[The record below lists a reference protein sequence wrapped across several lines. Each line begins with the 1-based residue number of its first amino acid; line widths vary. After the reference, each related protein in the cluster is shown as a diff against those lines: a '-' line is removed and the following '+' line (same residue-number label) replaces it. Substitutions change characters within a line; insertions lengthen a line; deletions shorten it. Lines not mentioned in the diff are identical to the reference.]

1 MELGTEKIGD
11 ITVVKLPT
19 DVLDASNTEE
29 FKTAITPVIEK
40 SKKVLFEMSK
50 VKFIDSS
57 GCGILLYCLRQLN
70 GLDGTLKL
78 YGVQESVR
86 TLFDL
91 VRMHR
96 IIEVFDT
103 KEEAVKSFL

>member
-1 MELGTEKIGD
+1 MELGTENIGD
-11 ITVVKLPT
+11 ITIVRVLT

-29 FKTAITPVIEK
+29 FKADITPIFEK
-40 SKKVLFEMSK
+40 SKKILLEMGR

-57 GCGILLYCLRQLN
+57 GCGVLLYCLRQLN
-70 GLDGTLKL
+70 SLGGTLKL

-103 KEEAVKSFL
+103 KEEAVKSF

>member
-1 MELGTEKIGD
+1 MELGTEKIGN

-29 FKTAITPVIEK
+29 FKTAITPIFEK
-40 SKKVLFEMSK
+40 SKKILLEMGQ
-50 VKFIDSS
+50 VEFIDSS
-57 GCGILLYCLRQLN
+57 GCGVLLYCLRQLN
-70 GLDGTLKL
+70 SLGGTLKL
-78 YGVQESVR
+78 YGAQETVR

-96 IIEVFDT
+96 IIEIFET
-103 KEEAVKSFL
+103 KEEAIKSF

>member
-11 ITVVKLPT
+11 IIIVKLLT

-29 FKTAITPVIEK
+29 FKAAITPIFEK
-40 SKKVLFEMSK
+40 NKKVLLEMEQ

-57 GCGILLYCLRQLN
+57 GCGVLLYCLRQLN
-70 GLDGTLKL
+70 SLGGTLKL
-78 YGVQESVR
+78 YAVQESVR

-96 IIEVFDT
+96 IIDVFNT
-103 KEEAVKSFL
+103 KEEAIKSF

>member
-29 FKTAITPVIEK
+29 FKTAITPVLET
-40 SKKVLFEMSK
+40 SKKILFEMSQ

-57 GCGILLYCLRQLN
+57 GCGILLYCLRLLN
-70 GLDGTLKL
+70 SSGATLKL

-103 KEEAVKSFL
+103 KEEAIKSF

>member
-1 MELGTEKIGD
+1 MEFATEKIGD
-11 ITVVKLPT
+11 ITVVNLPT

-29 FKTAITPVIEK
+29 FKTAIAPVIEK
-40 SKKVLFEMSK
+40 NKKILFEMSK

-57 GCGILLYCLRQLN
+57 GCGVLLSCLRQLN
-70 GLDGTLKL
+70 GLGGTLKL
-78 YGVQESVR
+78 CGVQESIR

-103 KEEAVKSFL
+103 KKEAVKSF

>member
-1 MELGTEKIGD
+1 MELGAEKIGD
-11 ITVVKLPT
+11 VTVVTLPI
-19 DVLDASNTEE
+19 DILDASNTEE
-29 FKTAITPVIEK
+29 FKTAIAPVIEK
-40 SKKVLFEMSK
+40 SKKVLFKMNK

-57 GCGILLYCLRQLN
+57 GCGVLLYCLRQLN
-70 GLDGTLKL
+70 GLGGTLKL
-78 YGVQESVR
+78 YGVQESIR

-103 KEEAVKSFL
+103 KEEAIKSF

>member
-1 MELGTEKIGD
+1 MELSTEKTGD
-11 ITVVKLPT
+11 ITVVKLLT

-29 FKTAITPVIEK
+29 FKTAIAPVLET
-40 SKKVLFEMSK
+40 SKKILFEMSH

-70 GLDGTLKL
+70 SFGGTLKL
-78 YGVQESVR
+78 CEAQESVR
-86 TLFDL
+86 TLFEL

-96 IIEVFDT
+96 IIEIFET
-103 KEEAVKSFL
+103 KEEAIKSF

>member
-1 MELGTEKIGD
+1 MELDTEKIGD
-11 ITVVKLPT
+11 ITVIKVLT

-29 FKTAITPVIEK
+29 FKTAITPIFEK
-40 SKKVLFEMSK
+40 SKKVLFEMNQ

-57 GCGILLYCLRQLN
+57 GCGVLLYCLRQLN
-70 GLDGTLKL
+70 SSGGTLKL
-78 YGVQESVR
+78 YGLQESVR

-96 IIEVFDT
+96 IIEVFETRED
-103 KEEAVKSFL
+103 AIKSF